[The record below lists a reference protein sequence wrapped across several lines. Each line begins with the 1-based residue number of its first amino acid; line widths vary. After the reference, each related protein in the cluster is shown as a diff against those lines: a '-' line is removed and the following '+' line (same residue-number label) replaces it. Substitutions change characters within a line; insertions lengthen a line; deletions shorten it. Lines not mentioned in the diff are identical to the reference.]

1 MTRPDGL
8 AFGEGIPEA
17 IPEAD
22 VAEQRIPVDPDED
35 DTWLDAAADSTAR
48 TWDADEADLIEQ
60 SIEVPVPDD
69 DLELE

>member
-8 AFGEGIPEA
+8 AFGEA

-22 VAEQRIPVDPDED
+22 VAEQRIPVDPGEQ
-35 DTWLDAAADSTAR
+35 DTWLDAAAASTAH
-48 TWDADEADLIEQ
+48 TWDADEADLIDQ
-60 SIEVPVPDD
+60 SIEVPIPDD